1 MSTLINIKY
10 KGVRMENPSEQKKEK
25 VQHIETAPRLEDQS
39 FFISYEHDPV
49 IEYPQRMAEFIMLR
63 MLKWE

>member
-1 MSTLINIKY
+1 
-10 KGVRMENPSEQKKEK
+10 MENPSEQKIEK
-25 VQHIETAPRLEDQS
+25 VQHIETVPRLEDQS

-49 IEYPQRMAEFIMLR
+49 IENPQRMAEFIMLR